1 MEVNSFYL
9 KQVILFQ
16 AQGYSSHSHNYIGL
30 PAVMMLL
37 GLLIH
42 SHSFDVSH
50 V

>member
-1 MEVNSFYL
+1 MEANSFYL

-30 PAVMMLL
+30 PVVILL
-37 GLLIH
+37 LLLIH
-42 SHSFDVSH
+42 SHLFDVFH